1 MTLANGTPT
10 SPTRIAAAREVESMH
25 NAEQCSKAARTVADH
40 SSDAADCL
48 RLLDMLGLDPALGKR
63 PLEPR

>member
-1 MTLANGTPT
+1 
-10 SPTRIAAAREVESMH
+10 MH